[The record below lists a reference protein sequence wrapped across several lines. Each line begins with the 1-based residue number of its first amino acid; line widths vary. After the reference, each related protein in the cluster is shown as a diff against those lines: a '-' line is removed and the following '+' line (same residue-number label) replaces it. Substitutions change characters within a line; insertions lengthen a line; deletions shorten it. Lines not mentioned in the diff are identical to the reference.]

1 MSTSAPVVRL
11 SGVGRSYGHGAAR
24 VVALHDV
31 DLDLYAGEVV
41 ALVGRS
47 GSGKSALCHV
57 LAGIEPATSG
67 SVEVGGRTLPDE
79 PDWQDVALLPQ
90 RLGLSP
96 ELTVAENAF
105 LPCWVRGRDGEPA
118 VLDLLGLTEL
128 ADRRAGATSLGEQQR
143 TAIARA
149 LSSGPRVVVMD
160 EPTGHQDDDNVER
173 VQQALDLARQRGAAV
188 LVATHD
194 HRILQSAD
202 RVVRLEGGRVV
213 A

>member
-24 VVALHDV
+24 VVALQDV
-31 DLDLYAGEVV
+31 DLDLYPGEVV

-67 SVEVGGRTLPDE
+67 SVEVDGRTLPAE

-118 VLDLLGLTEL
+118 MLDLLGLTEL

-143 TAIARA
+143 TGIARA
-149 LSSGPRVVVMD
+149 LSPGPRVVVMD

-173 VQQALDLARQRGAAV
+173 VQKALDLARQRGAAV

-213 A
+213 G

>member
-1 MSTSAPVVRL
+1 MSASGPVVRMTA
-11 SGVGRSYGHGAAR
+11 VGRSYGHGAQR

-47 GSGKSALCHV
+47 GSGKSTLCHV
-57 LAGIEPATSG
+57 LAGVEPATSG
-67 SVEVGGRTLPDE
+67 SVEVDGRSLPDE

-90 RLGLSP
+90 RLGLAP

-105 LPCWVRGRDGEPA
+105 LPCWVRGENGEAA
-118 VLDLLGLTEL
+118 VLDLLGL
-128 ADRRAGATSLGEQQR
+128 ADVAGRRAGATSLGEQQR
-143 TAIARA
+143 TAIARV
-149 LSSGPRVVVMD
+149 LCTGPRVVVMD

-173 VQQALDLARQRGAAV
+173 VRRALDLARSRGAAV

-194 HRILQSAD
+194 ERIVRSAD
-202 RVVRLEGGRVV
+202 RVVRLESGRVV

>member
-1 MSTSAPVVRL
+1 MSASAPVARL
-11 SGVGRSYGHGAAR
+11 SAVGRAYGHGSHR

-57 LAGIEPATSG
+57 LAGVEPATSG
-67 SVEVGGRTLPDE
+67 SVQVDGRTLPSE

-105 LPCWVRGRDGEPA
+105 LPCWVRGRDGEPE
-118 VLDLLGLTEL
+118 VLDLLGLADL
-128 ADRRAGATSLGEQQR
+128 AQRRTGATSLGEQQR
-143 TAIARA
+143 TAIARV
-149 LSSGPRVVVMD
+149 LSAGPRVVVMD

-173 VQQALDLARQRGAAV
+173 VQHALHLARARGAAV

-194 HRILQSAD
+194 DRIVRTAD
-202 RVVRLEGGRVV
+202 RVVRLESGRVI